1 MGSLLFLFVLAVV
14 FIWLV
19 ARSVR
24 AGYGRPLAALA
35 VMCCGLAL
43 LLSIDLEPGIARTV
57 IANTLAIATLAVPV
71 VLILRWISRAPGSP
85 R

>member
-1 MGSLLFLFVLAVV
+1 MGPLLLLLFVAVV
-14 FIWLV
+14 FTWLV
-19 ARSVR
+19 VRSVR

-35 VMCCGLAL
+35 VLCCGIAL
-43 LLSIDLEPGIARTV
+43 LLSLDLEPGIARTV

-71 VLILRWISRAPGSP
+71 VLILRWISQAPRSP

>member
-1 MGSLLFLFVLAVV
+1 MGSLLLLGFVSGVFTWLAV
-14 FIWLV
+14 
-19 ARSVR
+19 RSVR
-24 AGYGRPLAALA
+24 AGYGPPLAALA
-35 VMCCGLAL
+35 VLFGGLAL

-71 VLILRWISRAPGSP
+71 VLILRWISRAPRS